1 MEYIPVEHQEA
12 LGQRYRTAAIIV
24 MAFIITVLV
33 YMVIAKFITVNDIKP
48 GTESWVQPVYSAAIV
63 LGVIVV
69 ALRRMLL
76 SKTVMGTARQR
87 GVSAVLNQLFTMTIL
102 LCVLAELTGI
112 AGLVLYLLTGN
123 YDYSLRLSA
132 VSLIVLLYTFP
143 RKGEWERAVADSAK
157 AQSSTAR

>member
-1 MEYIPVEHQEA
+1 MEYIPVQHQEA

-24 MAFIITVLV
+24 MAFIISVLV

-48 GTESWVQPVYSAAIV
+48 GTESWIQPVYSAAIV
-63 LGVIVV
+63 LGVVVV
-69 ALRRMLL
+69 ALRRFLL
-76 SKTVMGTARQR
+76 SKTVMGTARQT
-87 GVSAVLNQLFTMTIL
+87 GVSAVLNQLFTMTII
-102 LCVLAELTGI
+102 LCALAELTGI

-123 YDYSLRLSA
+123 YDYSLRLGA

-157 AQSSTAR
+157 AQSATAR